1 MIKVR
6 LVVRVY
12 KKIVLNIGIENEGEI
27 NRFLE
32 MVYSMNIFILDVN
45 VF

>member
-12 KKIVLNIGIENEGEI
+12 KKIVSIIGIENEGEI